1 MFVFKFAVYFKAND
15 MYNEKKFRAIYDE
28 FLTSGLTIRDYCANQ
43 QMNEAKFY
51 YWQHKLKGQLPPKSG
66 FIPVIFEN
74 NGQAQSS
81 RVPASVQPPS
91 TSFSTTEAT
100 AQTISCEISY
110 PNGVHVKLNGL
121 PDAQMLKSLL
131 VLTRR

>member
-1 MFVFKFAVYFKAND
+1 

-28 FLTSGLTIRDYCANQ
+28 FLGSGLTIRDFCANR

-51 YWQHKLKGQLPPKSG
+51 YWQNKLKDQLPPKRG
-66 FIPVIFEN
+66 FVPVFFEN
-74 NGQAQSS
+74 SGQAQSS
-81 RVPASVQPPS
+81 RVAVPVQQQP
-91 TSFSTTEAT
+91 TTFSSPEAT
-100 AQTISCEISY
+100 AQTIFCEISY

-121 PDAQMLKSLL
+121 TDPQILRSLL